1 MTKIVEHRTNFYL
14 SFNKVYAINQSDINS
29 AVAYTLLNTN
39 INSSLNYL
47 FSNPAEFV
55 SSIRKYPIDFKAL
68 IPTEEQANFFIPVKV
83 GNVNFLTENQGRLDG
98 YSIGDLQWYFPHVF
112 LEKCKLATIQISR
125 KFNNFL
131 DYNPYTKIEIDI
143 PFTSPVEL
151 NPVDVYDKTIEVY
164 CIPDFNT
171 GKGTIYIQNDDR
183 ILYITQATISVDI
196 PLGTTN
202 AVENLR
208 NQVNNLFNLGSGVA
222 QGIIGA
228 SSGNPFGVAQGLGLV
243 SSALVNGVNNN
254 IIHYTSKGTGNGVGN
269 MFSPLKVY
277 SVIRTPKVKTITQY
291 NHLYGKPL
299 MSYERLDQTHGYT
312 EVEEIHLEY
321 IDKALQTE
329 IDEIRTLLK
338 EGVILP

>member
-14 SFNKVYAINQSDINS
+14 QFNKVYAINQSDINS

-47 FSNPAEFV
+47 FSNPSEFV
-55 SSIRKYPIDFKAL
+55 SSLRKYPIDFKAL
-68 IPTEEQANFFIPVKV
+68 IPTEEQSNFYIPVKV
-83 GNVNFLTENQGRLDG
+83 GNVNFFTENKGRLDG
-98 YSIGDLQWYFPHVF
+98 YSVGDLQWYFPQLF
-112 LEKCKLATIQISR
+112 LEKCKLATIQITR
-125 KFNNFL
+125 KFDNFL
-131 DYNPYTKIEIDI
+131 DYNPYTKIEINI

-196 PLGTTN
+196 PLGNTN
-202 AVENLR
+202 AVENVR
-208 NQVNNLFNLGSGVA
+208 NQVSNLLNLGSGVA

-228 SSGNPFGVAQGLGLV
+228 SSGNPFGIAQGIGLV

-254 IIHYTSKGTGNGVGN
+254 IIHYTQKGTGNGVGN
-269 MFSPLKVY
+269 MFSPIKVY
-277 SVIRTPKVKTITQY
+277 SVIRTPKVVSITNY
-291 NHLYGKPL
+291 NHYYGKPL
-299 MSYERLDQTHGYT
+299 MQNYLLSSMHGYT
-312 EVEEIHLEY
+312 EIEEIHLEGFNETL
-321 IDKALQTE
+321 DVELKE
-329 IDEIRTLLK
+329 IESLLK